1 MKFIKRLKRIA
12 LLQLTLSKKGFTI
25 LRVLVKLISKIRF
38 IIRRGKLKNSHSS
51 TNNELFHAIK
61 KLEPILTRFGD
72 TLSNKSEFL
81 KTTLNQVASV
91 INEEKTVHNNKDP
104 SIIDAEYTIIP
115 LNAAPI
121 APVTQIHDREPHG
134 EGLEQQLKN
143 LFTEIKISRFTGT
156 TIANQI
162 ETILDTGIQF
172 AHQLNDSMHQKKM
185 NIVQE
190 ETTAPAQSN
199 WNDFIAGID
208 EVSLSVELLQAHV
221 NQLMSCHE
229 IN

>member
-12 LLQLTLSKKGFTI
+12 ILQLTLSKKGFTI

-51 TNNELFHAIK
+51 ANNELFHAIK

-72 TLSNKSEFL
+72 ALSSKSEFL

-104 SIIDAEYTIIP
+104 SIIDAEYTIVP
-115 LNAAPI
+115 LNT
-121 APVTQIHDREPHG
+121 APVAPTQDKGTHS

-156 TIANQI
+156 TITNQI

-172 AHQLNDSMHQKKM
+172 AHQLNDSMHQNKM

-199 WNDFIAGID
+199 WKDFIAGID

>member
-12 LLQLTLSKKGFTI
+12 LLHLTLSKKGFTI
-25 LRVLVKLISKIRF
+25 LRVLIKLISKIRF

-51 TNNELFHAIK
+51 ANYELFHAIK

-72 TLSNKSEFL
+72 TFSSKSEFL

-91 INEEKTVHNNKDP
+91 INEERTAHKNKAP

-115 LNAAPI
+115 
-121 APVTQIHDREPHG
+121 APVAPPQDKGTHS

-156 TIANQI
+156 TITNQI
-162 ETILDTGIQF
+162 ETILDTGMQF
-172 AHQLNDSMHQKKM
+172 AHQLNDSMHQNKM

-190 ETTAPAQSN
+190 DTTAPAQSN